1 MTSATLVNKLR
12 LVLETGRMSKKEKTK
27 PLVKEIRLLLSP
39 RRTNAGK
46 NFPGSSDRLMLA
58 TKSVMDKSAED
69 TSTDTLLVQFS
80 DTSRP
85 TPRLLINSNQTST
98 HITNHTVSVKK
109 VKMMA
114 TIHMDTETSDM
125 VTVMHRLSSRR
136 SKKNL
141 ESWTLHL
148 FPSLRRMS
156 RDLLTL
162 RLHLLSPRKLPGP
175 DSQMPLMPNGI
186 SSALQLMPRT
196 PLGKRLLIAELLP

>member
-1 MTSATLVNKLR
+1 MTSALLVKELR
-12 LVLETGRMSKKEKTK
+12 LVSVTGRMFRKERMR
-27 PLVKEIRLLLSP
+27 PPVKEIRLLLSP

-58 TKSVMDKSAED
+58 TKSVMDRSVED

-85 TPRLLINSNQTST
+85 TLRLLINSNQTST

-114 TIHMDTETSDM
+114 TIHTDTETSDM
-125 VTVMHRLSSRR
+125 VMAMHRPSTRR

-141 ESWTLHL
+141 TSWRLPL
-148 FPSLRRMS
+148 CLSLRRTN

-162 RLHLLSPRKLPGP
+162 RLLLLSPRKLPGP

-186 SSALQLMPRT
+186 R
-196 PLGKRLLIAELLP
+196 

>member
-1 MTSATLVNKLR
+1 MTSAPLVKELR
-12 LVLETGRMSKKEKTK
+12 LVSVTGKMFRKERMRL
-27 PLVKEIRLLLSP
+27 PAKEIRLLLSP

-58 TKSVMDKSAED
+58 TKSVMDKSVED

-85 TPRLLINSNQTST
+85 TLRLLINSNQTST

-109 VKMMA
+109 VKMMD
-114 TIHMDTETSDM
+114 TIHTDTETSDM
-125 VTVMHRLSSRR
+125 VTAMPRLSSRR
-136 SKKNL
+136 SKINL
-141 ESWTLHL
+141 ESWMLHL
-148 FPSLRRMS
+148 FPSLRRAN

-162 RLHLLSPRKLPGP
+162 RLLLLSPKKLPGP
-175 DSQMPLMPNGI
+175 DSRMPLMPNGI
-186 SSALQLMPRT
+186 SSALPLMPRT